1 MIGSWINSWIY
12 SGRAKKNAVKYIR
25 EKYGFKA
32 KATGAVCQQGA
43 SGPLPIP
50 TSTLTGMVYVYME
63 HAGKKFIVLIS
74 GDDKTTKGYDNYQAD
89 IIDKAIREQVTNILG
104 EIIEEVHC
112 YGHYV
117 EHWND
122 KEYGLVDTYYDG
134 ENLKE
139 VLTST
144 YMNQAVISVVNK
156 DLTELDSALLRKSFG
171 RNLQYAIVNYRSHED
186 YKKAGNPVYNLGTSL
201 LDMDVDKY
209 SIYIDNYMLLKGP
222 EVFYY
227 KYCFGTCD
235 DFCYCFTKGTYC
247 KFTKMDAVDLSPWV
261 GNKAINERR
270 IFDVYAMD
278 TDARIVNVYV
288 PSKKL
293 KSDDRADIMMLY
305 TYEGKNIFESNRSG
319 KVGEEQYLI
328 AKLYTFGKKDI
339 YFTVVRK

>member
-1 MIGSWINSWIY
+1 MIGSWMNSWIY
-12 SGRAKKNAVKYIR
+12 SKRAKKNAVKYIK

-32 KATGAVCQQGA
+32 KVTSSVCQQGA

-50 TSTLTGMVYVYME
+50 TSTLTGEVYVYME
-63 HAGKKFIVLIS
+63 HEGKQFIVLIS
-74 GDDKTTKGYDNYQAD
+74 GDDKTTRGYDNYQAD
-89 IIDKAIREQVTNILG
+89 IINKAIREQVTNILG

-112 YGHYV
+112 YGHYA

-122 KEYGLVDTYYDG
+122 KEYGLVDVFYDG

-144 YMNQAVISVVNK
+144 NMNRAVISVVNK

-171 RNLQYAIVNYRSHED
+171 KNLQYAIVNYRSHED
-186 YKKAGNPVYNLGTSL
+186 YKKAGKPVYNLDTSL

-209 SIYIDNYMLLKGP
+209 ALYINDYLLLKGP

-227 KYCFGTCD
+227 EFGIGTCD
-235 DFCYCFTKGTYC
+235 DFYYCFTKGTYC
-247 KFTKMDAVDLSPWV
+247 KFTKTDTVDLSPWI
-261 GNKAINERR
+261 GNETFNERR
-270 IFDVYAMD
+270 IFDVYAMN

-288 PSKKL
+288 PIEKL
-293 KSDDRADIMMLY
+293 KSDDRADIVMLC
-305 TYEGKNIFESNRSG
+305 TYEGKKIAEYNRSG
-319 KVGEEQYLI
+319 KVGEEQYLT

-339 YFTVVRK
+339 CFTVVRK